1 MVNLLKDVMVRA
13 TLDLLL
19 MFLVLLWTLNDIRGS
34 PVSHHDNC
42 KMGIN
47 CHLPNCLCRSYD
59 TPGDLNK
66 THIPQIVLFTF
77 EGPLDARAY
86 KMYQE
91 LFPSTRRNPNGCPAR
106 ITLFLQGNTTDYSLA
121 ADMYER
127 GVAELGVSSMST
139 QPKDYWQNVS
149 YDTLRDEVYAQKML
163 IHKRGNVPLPDIK
176 GYRSPYLQPS
186 HALYEML
193 GNVSL
198 GFEYDSSLAILKS
211 RLGED
216 VEWPFTL
223 DFGFQKACD
232 VPPCPT
238 FPLMGVWEF
247 PVYSL
252 IDLDGFPNVD
262 HSKFFPLRDRA
273 AFRYLVQNF
282 RTFYRRNKTPF
293 ILNLRPEWFYH
304 NHTMSATKRFLDRLL
319 SLPERDIYLLAL
331 SDALEW
337 VKSPRDTPDSTNF
350 TAWKCSRADIDPAP
364 VAPPT
369 PGTAK
374 PSKEPWCLS
383 INGVVKCEERNPP
396 ITAAATTET
405 TTTQSSPSAP
415 PSSTKS
421 ASTNTLPTTSSLK
434 NHTLCPTDAV
444 MYWDDAYLAL
454 FNTNIMAD
462 IDIGDQAFDDA
473 QEDNIIDD
481 EQTTLRAGGDVQ
493 IGVVPEQQTLDVDL
507 KSQDGRLLVFT
518 VNEY

>member
-1 MVNLLKDVMVRA
+1 MVRA
-13 TLDLLL
+13 SLDRLL
-19 MFLVLLWTLNDIRGS
+19 MFLVLLTIDDIRGL
-34 PVSHHDNC
+34 PMSHGDSC

-47 CHLPNCLCRSYD
+47 CHLPSCLCRSYD

-86 KMYQE
+86 AMYQE
-91 LFPSTRRNPNGCPAR
+91 LFPSTRRNPNGCPVR
-106 ITLFLQGNTTDYSLA
+106 ITLFLQGNTTDYSLV

-127 GVAELGVSSMST
+127 RVAELGVSSLSI
-139 QPKDYWQNVS
+139 QPKEYWQNVS
-149 YDTLRDEVYAQKML
+149 LETLRDEVYAQKML
-163 IHKRGNVPLPDIK
+163 INKRSNVPLQDIK
-176 GYRSPYLQPS
+176 GYRSPHLQPS
-186 HALYEML
+186 NALYEML

-223 DFGFQKACD
+223 DFGWQKSCD

-238 FPLMGVWEF
+238 SSLMGVWEF

-282 RTFYRRNKTPF
+282 RTFYRRNRTPF

-304 NHTMSATKRFLDRLL
+304 NHTLSATKRFLDRLL
-319 SLPERDIYLLAL
+319 SLPDRDIYLLSL

-369 PGTAK
+369 PGTAN

-383 INGVVKCEERNPP
+383 INGVVKCEDRNPP
-396 ITAAATTET
+396 ITAGTTTKT
-405 TTTQSSPSAP
+405 TTTTTSHFTTPPPPSAS
-415 PSSTKS
+415 SST
-421 ASTNTLPTTSSLK
+421 STNTPPITTSSLE
-434 NHTLCPTDAV
+434 NGTLCSTDTV
-444 MYWDDAYLAL
+444 IY
-454 FNTNIMAD
+454 
-462 IDIGDQAFDDA
+462 
-473 QEDNIIDD
+473 IDD
-481 EQTTLRAGGDVQ
+481 EISSRSSYLNH
-493 IGVVPEQQTLDVDL
+493 
-507 KSQDGRLLVFT
+507 LVSMFI
-518 VNEY
+518 VLFHICLGWFV